1 MLSIRY
7 GVAMA
12 FIKLPDPDLIKKI
25 NFKAPETWVATWFG
39 CGLMQPAPGTWGTLG
54 GLPIAL
60 ILLSFGGKAGLLIG
74 ILLIIAIGLWA
85 CKKFETMIGTHDHSM
100 IVVDEVAGIC
110 IALLGAS
117 LSPLSIVL
125 AFLLF
130 RFFDVLKPWPISYLD
145 KNVGGAWGVMADDLL
160 AGVFA
165 GITLGGLHH
174 YALVG

>member
-1 MLSIRY
+1 MPI
-7 GVAMA
+7 
-12 FIKLPDPDLIKKI
+12 FKLPDPELLKKI
-25 NFKAPETWVATWFG
+25 NFKSPETWVATWFG

-60 ILLSFGGKAGLLIG
+60 ILLAVGGKIGLVIG
-74 ILLIIAIGLWA
+74 ITFITLIGLWA
-85 CKKFETMIGTHDHSM
+85 CKKFEPMTGTHDNSM

-110 IALLGAS
+110 ITLLAS
-117 LSPLSIVL
+117 TLSPLSIIA

-165 GITLGGLHH
+165 ALTLWGIHH
-174 YALVG
+174 YALIG

>member
-1 MLSIRY
+1 
-7 GVAMA
+7 MA
-12 FIKLPDPDLIKKI
+12 FIKLPDPELIKKI

-54 GLPIAL
+54 GLPVAL
-60 ILLSFGGKAGLLIG
+60 LLLAMGNKTALLIG
-74 ILLIIAIGLWA
+74 IVLIALLGLWA
-85 CKKFETMIGTHDHSM
+85 CNKFQAMIGTHDHSM
-100 IVVDEVAGIC
+100 IVIDEVVGIS

-130 RFFDVLKPWPISYLD
+130 RFFDIVKPWPISYLD
-145 KNVGGAWGVMADDLL
+145 KNIGGAWGVMADDML

-165 GITLGGLHH
+165 AITLWGLHH